1 MTRLGDQI
9 RIDAASRSFLHN
21 QVRILVGTLVAVGHG
36 KMTVATIHE
45 LLTHGDRTKA
55 GMTAP
60 ACGLTL
66 ASVIY

>member
-1 MTRLGDQI
+1 
-9 RIDAASRSFLHN
+9 
-21 QVRILVGTLVAVGHG
+21 
-36 KMTVATIHE
+36 